1 MSALLP
7 CPFCGSALDDADSDT
22 LHMSHIAWKD
32 TYCHVPIH
40 EETKGGIKR
49 LYVKYNEP
57 CDGHCYEVHCPTIY
71 GGCGA
76 TITEDS
82 IEEVIAAWNKRSN
95 TKE

>member
-7 CPFCGSALDDADSDT
+7 CPFCGSELDDADSDT

-32 TYCHVPIH
+32 AY
-40 EETKGGIKR
+40 GR
-49 LYVKYNEP
+49 RNYVRYNEP
-57 CDGHCYEVHCPTIY
+57 CDGHCYEVHCPKIY

-95 TKE
+95 TKELT